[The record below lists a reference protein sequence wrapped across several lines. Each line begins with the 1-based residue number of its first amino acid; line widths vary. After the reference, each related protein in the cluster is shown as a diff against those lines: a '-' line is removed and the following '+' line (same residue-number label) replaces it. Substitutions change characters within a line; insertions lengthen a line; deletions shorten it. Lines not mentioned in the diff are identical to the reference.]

1 MKLTDVTLSYPF
13 IQYRIDVTHFTA
25 RRSTAI
31 EWLILEAIQRVQ
43 QIPEYSG
50 MTIEQFFSLLFGITD
65 TNKMIRPCLLNL
77 RDIGALRL
85 DSVYD
90 QTDMNETTMGQLHL
104 TDVGAS
110 MQKDGKLPGADSTD
124 RIRFIYHVLANQLS
138 RESKTAIYQD
148 KPNGIMVR
156 EIESVDEVA
165 FPEPLARQSL
175 EALKQQ
181 KERPSWLEN
190 ETSIQQITPVES
202 ELIWKNVFK
211 SLVIGR
217 GMICSVEGNDN
228 PDIDSAALSGLDFGI
243 TSNSL
248 PYIQI
253 SDPDNELK
261 AITPSNQIQSLI
273 EKIDK
278 NSYMLIVDLNYRLD
292 GIRSFLSGKSNVSLR
307 FLCNAEDTKLKIER
321 GLITVY
327 LSENLLP
334 DGLVYLDANQAVGQG
349 IFTLSAGY
357 STKKVELA
365 YIPKETGADI
375 KAIILDYI
383 EKHHMTIPGL
393 LHIYRVMGMQTVEM
407 QMIENY
413 CHNLNSIEDKIR
425 FLTQL
430 NDDSLTLF
438 KSKSISD
445 EKINELIL
453 DKDDIQLQ
461 ITNVSSA
468 LQIMRNYASVDI
480 VKKRPSTME
489 ALLRIV
495 LNGIKFSQSLSDVIE
510 LLSYIQ
516 SLGKQYIKFIKQ
528 ESLWQTLYSDDV
540 LREMISMFAND
551 DFYTLE
557 EFTQYESVLRDMR
570 NVVDRTQELLEI
582 SLMEETS
589 EHHLIEAVLIHRS
602 ELEKIVDF
610 LELWRSG
617 LEAFNSRL
625 GDFSDMSTSSQALIM
640 ADKNYQKLSS
650 VLSMFC
656 CDKTLRYSRICILDT
671 NSLMHMPELFEL
683 LDGKDTMVI
692 VPQMM
697 LSELDGLKKDEDEE
711 VAYQAREAIRVIDN
725 YSAFDWVNLKE
736 ESNIDLLSSDL
747 DSDNPDCRIISV
759 ALKYIIHKPILIT
772 DDTNMRNLAK
782 SQGITTMTTDG
793 FSANIQQAEREHK
806 QEKNNN
812 KKNKKKKKR

>member
-31 EWLILEAIQRVQ
+31 EWLILEAVQRVQ

-50 MTIEQFFSLLFGITD
+50 MSIENFFSLLFGITD

-90 QTDMNETTMGQLHL
+90 QTDMSETTMGQLHL

-124 RIRFIYHVLANQLS
+124 RIRFFYHVLANQLS
-138 RESKTAIYQD
+138 RDSKTATYQD

-156 EIESVDEVA
+156 ELESVDEVA
-165 FPEPLARQSL
+165 FPEPLARQTL

-190 ETSIQQITPVES
+190 ETSVQQITPVES
-202 ELIWKNVFK
+202 ELIWKNVPK
-211 SLVIGR
+211 SLVIGS
-217 GMICSVEGNDN
+217 GLICSVEGNDN
-228 PDIDSAALSGLDFGI
+228 PAIDSAALSGIDFGI
-243 TSNSL
+243 TSSSL
-248 PYIQI
+248 PYIQV

-261 AITPSNQIQSLI
+261 AITPSNQLQSLI
-273 EKIDK
+273 DRIDIDG
-278 NSYMLIVDLNYRLD
+278 SMLIVDSNYRLD
-292 GIRSFLSGKSNVSLR
+292 GIRSFTSGKGNVSIR
-307 FLCNAEDTKLKIER
+307 FFCNAEDTKLKIER
-321 GLITVY
+321 SLITVY
-327 LSENLLP
+327 LPENLLP
-334 DGLVYLDANQAVGQG
+334 NGLVYLDKNQAVGHG
-349 IFTLSAGY
+349 LFSLTAG
-357 STKKVELA
+357 SVTKIVELA
-365 YIPKETGADI
+365 YIPKESGVDV
-375 KAIILDYI
+375 KATIISYI
-383 EKHHMTIPGL
+383 ENNYVANPSL
-393 LHIYRVMGMQTVEM
+393 LHIYRALGMQNVEM
-407 QMIENY
+407 QIIESY
-413 CHNLNSIEDKIR
+413 CHNLKSIEDKIR

-430 NDDSLTLF
+430 NDESLTLF
-438 KSKSISD
+438 KSKSIGD
-445 EKINELIL
+445 EVINDLIL
-453 DKDDIQLQ
+453 DKDGIQLQ
-461 ITNVSSA
+461 ITDASSA
-468 LQIMRNYASVDI
+468 LQILRNYTSVDV

-495 LNGIKFSQSLSDVIE
+495 LNGIKHSESLSDVIE
-510 LLSYIQ
+510 ILSYIQ
-516 SLGKQYIKFIKQ
+516 SVGKQYIKFIKQ
-528 ESLWQTLYSDDV
+528 ENLWQTLYSDNV
-540 LREMISMFAND
+540 LREMISMFANE
-551 DFYTLE
+551 DFYSLE

-570 NVVDRTQELLEI
+570 NAVDRTQELLEI

-589 EHHLIEAVLIHRS
+589 ENHLIEAVLLHRS
-602 ELEKIVDF
+602 ELETIVGF

-617 LEAFNSRL
+617 LEVFNSRF
-625 GDFSDMSTSSQALIM
+625 GDFSEMSTASQALTSV
-640 ADKNYQKLSS
+640 DKNYQKLSS

-656 CDKTLRYSRICILDT
+656 CDKSLRYSRICILDT

-725 YSAFDWVNLKE
+725 YSAFDWINLKE
-736 ESNIDLLSSDL
+736 ESNIDLLSNDL
-747 DSDNPDCRIISV
+747 DPDNPDCRIISV

-782 SQGITTMTTDG
+782 SQGITTMTTEG

-806 QEKNNN
+806 QEKNTG